1 MTATTEDQT
10 IREAQ
15 AEEPAGV
22 RSRPLHGGFSRFV
35 GLHIFSSLTRRIIV
49 VNLAALIV
57 LVSGILYV
65 NQFRAGLT
73 DARVASLLVQGE
85 IIAGALG
92 ASSTMAPSPS
102 AIDPDSL
109 LDLATGRGVAS
120 SEEVFDAYEFG
131 INPERA
137 APILRRLISPTRT
150 RARIY
155 DRDGAL
161 VIDSRHLFARGQ
173 ILGFDLPPPAPAE
186 PSLMDRVW
194 QTINL
199 WLQRSDLPLYK
210 ELGSANGKGY
220 TEVAKA
226 LEGTAQNIV
235 RVTERGELI
244 VSVAVPIQRYG
255 TIYGALLLSTE
266 AGDIDAI
273 VHAERLAIVR
283 VFVVAATVTVLL
295 SILLAGTIAA
305 PLRRLADAADRVR
318 HGGMKSRP
326 EIPDY
331 SHRGDEIGHL
341 SQAVRDMTTALYNR
355 IEAIESFAAD
365 VAHELKNPLTSLRS
379 AVETLPLARTDEAKA
394 RLAAIIQ
401 HDVRRLDRLI
411 SDISNASRLDAELAR
426 QDATPVNIR
435 QVLETVV
442 AMMRDTT
449 PEGGPKFQLDI
460 QPAEPEEYFVT
471 GHDIRLGQ
479 VFNNLI
485 DNARSFCRKDGTVR
499 VRLRPLKAGGVE
511 VSVEDDGPGIRADQF
526 ERIFERFYTDR
537 PDQESFGQNSGL
549 GLSISKQI
557 VEAHRGTIHAENRT
571 RPASPRGGSP
581 EVLGARFVVR
591 LPAG

>member
-1 MTATTEDQT
+1 M
-10 IREAQ
+10 
-15 AEEPAGV
+15 
-22 RSRPLHGGFSRFV
+22 
-35 GLHIFSSLTRRIIV
+35 GLHVFSSLTRRIV
-49 VNLAALIV
+49 VLNLAALVV
-57 LVSGILYV
+57 LVSGILYL

-92 ASSTMAPSPS
+92 ASSTMAPSPDTL
-102 AIDPDSL
+102 DPDRL
-109 LDLATGRGVAS
+109 LELETGQSAS
-120 SEEVFDAYEFG
+120 PLDDGFDAYEFG

-137 APILRRLISPTRT
+137 APILRRLITPTRT

-161 VIDSRHLFARGQ
+161 VIDSRHLYARGQ
-173 ILGFDLPPPAPAE
+173 ILSFDVPPPAAE
-186 PSLMDRVW
+186 KPGLLDRAW

-220 TEVAKA
+220 SEVESA
-226 LEGTAQNIV
+226 LAGTGQSIV

-255 TIYGALLLSTE
+255 TVYGSLLLSTE
-266 AGDIDAI
+266 AGDIDTI

-283 VFVVAATVTVLL
+283 VFVVAAGVTVLL

-318 HGGMKSRP
+318 YGMKSRP

-341 SQAVRDMTTALYNR
+341 SQAVRDMTNALYNR

-379 AVETLPLARTDEAKA
+379 AVETLPLARTEEAKA

-426 QDATPVNIR
+426 QDAAPVDIR

-442 AMMRDTT
+442 NMVRDTT
-449 PEGGPKFQLDI
+449 PPGGPKFQLDI
-460 QPAEPEEYFVT
+460 QRAEPEDYFVL

-499 VRLRPLKAGGVE
+499 VRLKPLKSGGVE

-537 PDQESFGQNSGL
+537 SDQESFGQNSGL

-557 VEAHRGTIHAENRT
+557 VEAHRGAIVAENRT
-571 RPASPRGGSP
+571 RPAPNPGEPP
-581 EVLGARFVVR
+581 EVVGARFTVR
-591 LPAG
+591 LPAE

>member
-10 IREAQ
+10 DRDAQ
-15 AEEPAGV
+15 ADDTSEAPA
-22 RSRPLHGGFSRFV
+22 RSLSGGISRFI
-35 GLHIFSSLTRRIIV
+35 GLHVFSSLTRRIIV
-49 VNLAALIV
+49 VNLAALVV

-85 IIAGALG
+85 IIASALG
-92 ASSTMAPSPS
+92 ASSTMAPSPT
-102 AIDPDSL
+102 AIDPDRL
-109 LDLATGRGVAS
+109 LDLETGTGPGATDD
-120 SEEVFDAYEFG
+120 VFDAYEFG

-137 APILRRLISPTRT
+137 APILRRLVSPTRT

-173 ILGFDLPPPAPAE
+173 ILGFDLPAPLAE
-186 PSLMDRVW
+186 DKSLIDSAW

-210 ELGSANGKGY
+210 ELGAANGKGY
-220 TEVAKA
+220 NEVTSA
-226 LEGTAQNIV
+226 LDGSGRSIV

-255 TIYGALLLSTE
+255 TVYGALLLSTE

-283 VFVVAATVTVLL
+283 VFVVAASVTVLL

-341 SQAVRDMTTALYNR
+341 SQAVRDMTTSLYNR

-426 QDATPVNIR
+426 QDAAPVNIR
-435 QVLETVV
+435 TVLETVV
-442 AMMRDTT
+442 GMMRDTT
-449 PEGGPKFQLDI
+449 PAEGPKFQLDV
-460 QPAEPEEYFVT
+460 AKADPEDYFVT

-511 VSVEDDGPGIRADQF
+511 VMVEDDGPGIRADQF

-557 VEAHRGTIHAENRT
+557 VNAHRGTISAENRT
-571 RPASPRGGSP
+571 RAAAPGAAP
-581 EVLGARFVVR
+581 EVLGARFIVR
-591 LPAG
+591 LPA

>member
-10 IREAQ
+10 VRETD
-15 AEEPAGV
+15 AEDAAGP
-22 RSRPLHGGFSRFV
+22 RARRLPGGFSRFV
-35 GLHIFSSLTRRIIV
+35 GLHVFSSLTRRIIV
-49 VNLAALIV
+49 VNLAALVV

-85 IIAGALG
+85 IIASALG
-92 ASSTMAPSPS
+92 TSSTMAPSPS
-102 AIDPDSL
+102 AIDPDRL
-109 LDLATGRGVAS
+109 LDLATGPSAPS
-120 SEEVFDAYEFG
+120 DDELFDAYEFG

-155 DRDGAL
+155 DRDGVL

-173 ILGFDLPPPAPAE
+173 VLGFEGPPPPMVE

-194 QTINL
+194 QTVNL

-220 TEVAKA
+220 KEVTSA
-226 LEGTAQNIV
+226 LDGTAQNLV

-266 AGDIDAI
+266 AGDIDTI

-283 VFVVAATVTVLL
+283 VFVVAASVTVLL

-426 QDATPVNIR
+426 QDAAPVNVR

-449 PEGGPKFQLDI
+449 PAGGPKFQLDI
-460 QPAEPEEYFVT
+460 QRAELEEYFIL

-499 VRLRPLKAGGVE
+499 VRLKPMKGGGVE
-511 VSVEDDGPGIRADQF
+511 VSVEDEGPGIRADQF

-537 PDQESFGQNSGL
+537 SDQESFGQNSGL

-557 VEAHRGTIHAENRT
+557 VEAHRGTIIAENRT
-571 RPASPRGGSP
+571 RAAAKEGDPP

-591 LPAG
+591 LPAE